1 MLVVLCGLKYLRGQE
16 LGLNVNKHRRK
27 DDPLDDPAQEFL
39 DAVRD
44 VEPLPDPGRVVHAT
58 RPPTPV
64 PLQRR
69 KDDLEV
75 LRDSLSDRVE
85 PDLELESGDELTFLR
100 PGLSRQVLRRLR
112 SGYWATQ
119 AELDLHGSRIDEARA
134 LLADFLALAV
144 KRGQRCVIVVHGK
157 GLSSKNR
164 EPVLKRKVAS
174 WLIQRGEVLA
184 FTQARPADGGGGA
197 VVVLLK
203 GLPARRTASAEEDI
217 EGE

>member
-1 MLVVLCGLKYLRGQE
+1 MNNR
-16 LGLNVNKHRRK
+16 RRK
-27 DDPLDDPAQEFL
+27 DDPQDDPAQEFL

-44 VEPLPDPGRVVHAT
+44 VEPLPDRGRVVHAQT
-58 RPPTPV
+58 PPTPL

-75 LRDSLSDRVE
+75 LRDSLSDRIE
-85 PDLELESGDELTFLR
+85 PDLEIESGDELTFLR

-119 AELDLHGSRIDEARA
+119 DELDLHGSRSDEARA
-134 LLADFLALAV
+134 LLTDFLSLAV
-144 KRGQRCVIVVHGK
+144 KRGHRCVIVVHGK

-174 WLIQRGEVLA
+174 WLTQRAEVLA
-184 FTQARPADGGGGA
+184 FSQARPADGGSGA

-203 GLPARRTASAEEDI
+203 GVAGRRAATTGEDAEE
-217 EGE
+217 E

>member
-1 MLVVLCGLKYLRGQE
+1 MVIAGVT
-16 LGLNVNKHRRK
+16 VNNRRRK
-27 DDPLDDPAQEFL
+27 DDPQDDPAQEFL

-44 VEPLPDPGRVVHAT
+44 VEPLPDPGRVVHAPK
-58 RPPTPV
+58 PPTPL

-85 PDLELESGDELTFLR
+85 PDLELASGDELTFLR

-119 AELDLHGSRIDEARA
+119 DELDLHGSRSDEARA
-134 LLADFLALAV
+134 LLTDFLALAV
-144 KRGQRCVIVVHGK
+144 KRGHRCVIVVHGK

-174 WLIQRGEVLA
+174 WLTQRGEVLA
-184 FTQARPADGGGGA
+184 FSQARPADGGSGA

-203 GLPARRTASAEEDI
+203 GLAARRASATENDADEE
-217 EGE
+217 